1 MYVYIYELCINVH
14 DLCVCEC
21 VREGEKN
28 RESCVCI
35 LLWIRRGSQT
45 LWSCSYGRLCTAL
58 CTAQCMW
65 WELNSGPLTEQQT
78 LKHGAISE
86 ALRLFCSE
94 ANSIPLNLCIY
105 FFPIPF
111 HSMIL
116 FLYCGR
122 QNILYKYECQGS
134 QICLSM
140 WMWFVKEWQMSLMK
154 NLHTYSGLFF
164 FFLDL
169 LCLCVLNVTTTI
181 TCADT

>member
-45 LWSCSYGRLCTAL
+45 LWSCSYGRLCAAL

-65 WELNSGPLTEQQT
+65 WELNSGHLAEQQT

-105 FFPIPF
+105 FFSYPIPF
-111 HSMIL
+111 YDTISLCFVVDKAFCINMNVKDL
-116 FLYCGR
+116 RSVFPC
-122 QNILYKYECQGS
+122 ECDLLKNDR
-134 QICLSM
+134 CLS
-140 WMWFVKEWQMSLMK
+140 WKTCT
-154 NLHTYSGLFF
+154 HTADSFF
-164 FFLDL
+164 
-169 LCLCVLNVTTTI
+169 
-181 TCADT
+181 